1 VETTPAREGAVILL
15 EDAHGRVAFQL
26 RDNRPD
32 VSYPDY
38 WGLFGGW
45 LEPGETPEQ
54 AIQREMAEELG
65 LSLEA
70 ARLEYVK
77 LHREGDVIAHVFRYP
92 APSELSNATLR
103 EGQRLEFLSLS
114 DLQTRRV
121 VPRHR
126 TILEWYEKQRG
137 TARP

>member
-1 VETTPAREGAVILL
+1 MPTRVGANILL
-15 EDAHGRVAFQL
+15 EDIHGRVAFQP

-54 AIQREMAEELG
+54 AIQREMAEELE
-65 LSLEA
+65 LTLDA
-70 ARLEYVK
+70 ARLEY
-77 LHREGDVIAHVFRYP
+77 LNAHRDGDVISHVFRYP
-92 APSELSNATLR
+92 APSELANATLR
-103 EGQRLEFLSLS
+103 EGQRLELLSLS

-121 VPRHR
+121 VPRHK
-126 TILEWYEKQRG
+126 TIWEWYQKPNG
-137 TARP
+137 TEDHA